1 MANYLREAGSLFPE
15 KVIQPV
21 GYLDVTED
29 IIEVV
34 KQVKLYQEEG
44 NLSAIQEL
52 LVQNPDLIKYM
63 FGSKSINLIDEER
76 YNLQVY
82 AKNVQQQIFYQE
94 SNPVNVMSNGD
105 VWIGGDI

>member
-52 LVQNPDLIKYM
+52 LAQNPDLIKYM